1 MAAASIGR
9 PACTLAGPAQ
19 KQDRFLA
26 ALQLINSACTELA
39 YHFRMYAPPALTGV
53 AAEDWYDRG
62 LEVTSHDDRGG
73 VFTAFDSIKLAGE
86 EASDRLFT
94 QPQRVERNIAVM
106 VLVDMSG
113 STKER
118 INGVVRESRALLCVA
133 LEVLDDRYAIYGFAG
148 FTQKHGELSRIK
160 RFEEAYD
167 HRVREHIIGVAPK
180 DYTRMG
186 AFVRHLTRKLLEQE
200 VCARLLI
207 TLSDGRP
214 GDRDG

>member
-1 MAAASIGR
+1 MAAASIRR

-26 ALQLINSACTELA
+26 PLQLINSACTELA

-53 AAEDWYDRG
+53 AAEDWRERG
-62 LEVTSHDDRGG
+62 LEVTSHYDRGG

-94 QPQRVERNIAVM
+94 QLQRVERNTTVM
-106 VLVDMSG
+106 FQVDMSG
-113 STKER
+113 STKEW
-118 INGVVRESRALLCVA
+118 INGVVRELRALLCVA
-133 LEVLDDRYAIYGFAG
+133 LEVLGDRYGFAG
-148 FTQKHGELSRIK
+148 FTHKHGGLSRIK

-167 HRVREHIIGVAPK
+167 HRVRERIIGVAPK

-186 AFVRHLTRKLLEQE
+186 AFVRHPTRTLLEQE

-214 GDRDG
+214 GDQDD